1 MGNFSRDTFKINELK
16 HYAGVR
22 LQQGVPLVD
31 ADWNEMEDIRKFEF
45 QDVLKWFVGNG
56 IPKGNDGFHI
66 LPVTISAST
75 SDDFLIKGGD
85 GTVKGA
91 GRCLVDGQEVMI
103 NEDMNYKD
111 QPLYENDDLA
121 KEWDVDPL
129 GPLDLPPATG
139 KRRDWVYLDVW
150 EREVNA
156 EEDKDLVNQ
165 TIGIETCVRIKRE
178 WVVRVKTGGH
188 MPAPPQGHVFYLLAV
203 LVHHQGESAIYKI
216 EDKRTTNVSLIDEIM
231 DARGIKG
238 NLGNRLDESLTKGG
252 QLRHSVVREDQ
263 LDTAVKGKLVTN
275 GNNHDHIRGDGATI
289 RHSSLNKDDGTNPHG
304 TTAVNVGALPVSDGK
319 VQLGGGSGN
328 AVATFI
334 QSQTGTD
341 IHAGLIS
348 GYGFGS
354 IGLGTRSALVGFSTN
369 SEAYGVYAQSSG
381 TYSLYVT
388 GTSFFSGAKTGYVVD
403 IFVNGSGQRLRTG
416 DVVKLKGT
424 PVTRFQGDNNKIP
437 VTEVTLAD
445 KENEK
450 MIIGIVDC
458 ESIPEQGS
466 PDNRVGPDDPTFI
479 EDGSEL
485 FVVTLGAYANCKV
498 DATESPVEVGDLLT
512 SSSNPGHAMKAT
524 DPKIGSI
531 IGKALEPLKEGTGY
545 ISAFINI
552 Q

>member
-22 LQQGVPLVD
+22 LKQGVPLVD

-56 IPKGNDGFHI
+56 VPKGNDGFHI
-66 LPVTISAST
+66 LPIPA

-85 GTVKGA
+85 GTVMGA
-91 GRCLVDGQEVMI
+91 GRCLVDGHEVMI

-111 QPLYENDDLA
+111 QPLYENNDLA
-121 KEWDVDPL
+121 KKWGVDTL
-129 GPLDLPPATG
+129 GPLEDPPGPETIRG
-139 KRRDWVYLDVW
+139 DKVYLDVW

-156 EEDKDLVNQ
+156 KEDGDLVNPA
-165 TIGIETCVRIKRE
+165 IGIETCVRIKQE
-178 WVVRVKTGGH
+178 WVVRVKKDV
-188 MPAPPQGHVFYLLAV
+188 PAPPLGHVFYLLAV
-203 LVHHQGESAIYKI
+203 LVRHQRESAIDKI
-216 EDKRTTNVSLIDEIM
+216 EDNRTTNVSLIDEIM

-252 QLRHSVVREDQ
+252 QLRHSVVGEDQ

-275 GNNHDHIRGDGATI
+275 GNKHEHISGDGATI
-289 RHSSLNKDDGTNPHG
+289 KHSSLNKDDGTNPHG
-304 TTAVNVGALPVSDGK
+304 TTAVDVGALPVSDGK
-319 VQLGGGSGN
+319 VQLGGGPGN

-348 GYGFGS
+348 GYGFDTM
-354 IGLGTRSALVGFSTN
+354 GLGGTRSALVGYSTKA
-369 SEAYGVYAQSSG
+369 EAYGVYARSSG
-381 TYSLYVT
+381 TYSLYVR

-403 IFVNGSGQRLRTG
+403 IFVNRSGQRLRTG

-485 FVVTLGAYANCKV
+485 FVVTLGAYAHCKV

>member
-16 HYAGVR
+16 HYSGVR

-56 IPKGNDGFHI
+56 VPKGNDGFHI
-66 LPVTISAST
+66 LPVPA

-85 GTVKGA
+85 GTAMGA

-111 QPLYENDDLA
+111 QPLYEDEELA
-121 KEWDVDPL
+121 AKWGVDPL
-129 GPLDLPPATG
+129 GPLDPPPGTG
-139 KRRDWVYLDVW
+139 KRGDGVYLDVW

-156 EEDKDLVNQ
+156 KEDGDLVNPA
-165 TIGIETCVRIKRE
+165 IGVETCVRIKRE
-178 WVVRVKTGGH
+178 WAVRVETGGD
-188 MPAPPQGHVFYLLAV
+188 MPDPTQGHVFYLLAV
-203 LVHHQGESAIYKI
+203 LVRYQGESAIVKI
-216 EDKRTTNVSLIDEIM
+216 EDMRTTNVSLIDEIM
-231 DARGIKG
+231 NARGIKG

-252 QLRHSVVREDQ
+252 QLRHSVVGENQ

-275 GNNHDHIRGDGATI
+275 GNNHDHSGGDGAI
-289 RHSSLNKDDGTNPHG
+289 IKHSSLNKDDGTNPHG
-304 TTAVNVGALPVSDGK
+304 TTAANLGALPVSVGK
-319 VQLGGGSGN
+319 VQLGGPGN
-328 AVATFI
+328 AVATFL
-334 QSQTGTD
+334 QPQTGTD

-348 GYGFGS
+348 GYGFS
-354 IGLGTRSALVGFSTN
+354 TIGFGPRSALVGYSTS
-369 SEAYGVYAQSSG
+369 SEAYGVYAYSSG
-381 TYSLYVT
+381 THSLYVN
-388 GTSFFSGAKTGYVVD
+388 GTSYFSGAKTGYVVD
-403 IFVNGSGQRLRTG
+403 TFENRSGQRLRTG

-445 KENEK
+445 KENDT

-485 FVVTLGAYANCKV
+485 FVVTLGAYAHCKV
-498 DATESPVEVGDLLT
+498 DATEAPIEVGDLLT